1 MSLDSFRNCCF
12 DTKYQIEKE
21 VAEYLAYHDNVN
33 LKTSNVAE
41 YLYIDSSKVRDRLN
55 KLLESHSWES
65 EQIKEGE
72 EMKAAEIAVFII
84 KSQEDQEEY
93 QQGEKWFL
101 RDLVKMADEL
111 GQKIDP
117 KQALDIC
124 DDNLQVWD
132 YQVQNFKTV
141 IVRTV
146 RLKSDLISPTEP
158 APSKEEEELEAELEA

>member
-1 MSLDSFRNCCF
+1 
-12 DTKYQIEKE
+12 
-21 VAEYLAYHDNVN
+21 
-33 LKTSNVAE
+33 
-41 YLYIDSSKVRDRLN
+41 
-55 KLLESHSWES
+55 
-65 EQIKEGE
+65 
-72 EMKAAEIAVFII
+72 
-84 KSQEDQEEY
+84 
-93 QQGEKWFL
+93 
-101 RDLVKMADEL
+101 MADEL